1 MGFFKESG
9 GGASSTVIAWL
20 QQLTWALI
28 YAGLLCLVLG
38 LSMRRTDDALG
49 WSLVVGGA
57 VVAALGFVL
66 IYVRSKIKPEP

>member
-1 MGFFKESG
+1 MGFFKDSG
-9 GGASSTVIAWL
+9 GGTSSKAIARL

-38 LSMRRTDDALG
+38 LSVQRTDDALG

-57 VVAALGFVL
+57 VVSALGFVL
-66 IYVRSKIKPEP
+66 IYVRSKIKLEP

>member
-1 MGFFKESG
+1 MGFFKES

-66 IYVRSKIKPEP
+66 IYVRSKMKVGP

>member
-9 GGASSTVIAWL
+9 GGASSTVMACL

-38 LSMRRTDDALG
+38 LSVRRTDDALG

-66 IYVRSKIKPEP
+66 IYVRSKMKVGP